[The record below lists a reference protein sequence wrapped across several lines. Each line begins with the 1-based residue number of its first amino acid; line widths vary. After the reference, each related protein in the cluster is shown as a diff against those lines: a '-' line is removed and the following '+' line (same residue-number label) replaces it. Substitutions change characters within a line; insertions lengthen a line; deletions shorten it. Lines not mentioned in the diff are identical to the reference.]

1 MPDDKCIL
9 DPERDCI
16 GKAEAA
22 KLAGRLSALEEV
34 VAQNREAV
42 KSNHDNAAKTHKE
55 FFNRIRELEKAEAIR
70 GEQYK
75 TILEKLDT
83 LTASIAQVTSSVSDI
98 QAEPGRE
105 WKELKGKVAW
115 GIIGAVL
122 AALVAAGLRVVGL

>member
-1 MPDDKCIL
+1 MDDKCIL

-16 GKAEAA
+16 GKAAAA
-22 KLAGRLSALEEV
+22 KLEARLDTLEKTVE
-34 VAQNREAV
+34 
-42 KSNHDNAAKTHKE
+42 KNHDNASRTHKE
-55 FFNRIRELEKAEAIR
+55 FFERIRAIETATAVQT
-70 GEQYK
+70 EQYK
-75 TILEKLDT
+75 TILEKLDA
-83 LTASIAQVTSSVSDI
+83 LTDSVSRVTSSVSDI